1 MPKATTLPNAD
12 AGASSSNE
20 TIVQIQGYLQIMSQS
35 MNQVRAHEHLLQ
47 AAGVRIDKAGIA
59 LLFKLQRHGDSPLR
73 VTDLADLL
81 GVDPPTVTRK
91 VQQLERLGFVVRE
104 ADAEDGRATRIQLT
118 QDGRDTLERV
128 LAAHREFLARVFDDW
143 ADQDLKTF
151 ASLLERFSETIRV
164 EVEKNRD

>member
-1 MPKATTLPNAD
+1 MPKASTLRNMDP
-12 AGASSSNE
+12 GAPC
-20 TIVQIQGYLQIMSQS
+20 TIDDIVQIQNSLQIMSQS

-59 LLFKLQRHGDSPLR
+59 LLFTLQRHGDSALR
-73 VTDLADLL
+73 VTDLAELL

-118 QDGRDTLERV
+118 QAGRATLERV
-128 LAAHREFLARVFDDW
+128 LTAHREFLARLFEQWPDK
-143 ADQDLKTF
+143 DLKTF
-151 ASLLERFSETIRV
+151 ASLLERFSGNIQIEM
-164 EVEKNRD
+164 ESNRD